1 MFPMKVSDYM
11 GDFQKNDH
19 QFPMKWMKNGQTG
32 QPPYFQT
39 KPNPIGV
46 DLEVTTSLKAHAA
59 PLISDA
65 KWHTARFKGRSIHDF

>member
-1 MFPMKVSDYM
+1 
-11 GDFQKNDH
+11 
-19 QFPMKWMKNGQTG
+19 MKWMKNGQTG